1 MRSSI
6 SCRISSAATPEGRT
20 ALTGVVPGPA
30 MAKNRDKESVDDRD
44 LDRVRADIDTID
56 AQIQGLIAER
66 ARCAQRVAAI
76 KLAEVQ
82 AARARGESDREVVYY
97 RPEREAQVLRRII
110 ERDEGPLEGT
120 TVAHLF
126 REIMSACLALE
137 RPLQVAYLGPE
148 GTFTQAAALKHFGHA
163 AVCVPQVT
171 IDSVF
176 SEVESGHCNYGIVPV
191 ENSTEGMVSHTLD
204 SFMDSPLKITGEVE
218 LRISHNLLVAPG
230 TGAGDVVRICAHQQ
244 ALAQCRNW
252 LETHWPRV
260 EKQAVSSNGEAARL
274 AASTPG
280 TAAIAGDMA
289 AEAWHLERLAEA
301 IEDAADNTT
310 RFLVVGRNEVPPSGA
325 DKTSIIVSS
334 RNKPGAL
341 FTLLDPFRRHGV
353 SLTRIDTRPSRTEK
367 WAYVFFIEFEGHLQ
381 EPAVA
386 EIMRELE
393 EQSILL
399 KPLGS
404 YPRAVL

>member
-1 MRSSI
+1 M
-6 SCRISSAATPEGRT
+6 
-20 ALTGVVPGPA
+20 
-30 MAKNRDKESVDDRD
+30 
-44 LDRVRADIDTID
+44 RADIDAID
-56 AQIQGLIAER
+56 EQIQRLIGER
-66 ARCAQRVAAI
+66 ARCAQRVADI
-76 KLAEVQ
+76 KLEEAQ
-82 AARARGESDREVVYY
+82 AARARGEAEREVVYY

-110 ERDEGPLEGT
+110 ARDRGPLAGS
-120 TVAHLF
+120 TVAHVF

-176 SEVESGHCNYGIVPV
+176 SEVESGQCDYGIVPV

-204 SFMDSPLKITGEVE
+204 SFMDSALKITGEVE
-218 LRISHNLLVAPG
+218 LPISHNLLVAPG
-230 TGAGDVVRICAHQQ
+230 TRAEDVDRICAHQQ
-244 ALAQCRNW
+244 ALAQCRRW
-252 LETHWPRV
+252 LEVHWPRV
-260 EKQAVSSNGEAARL
+260 EKQAVSSNGEAARI
-274 AASTPG
+274 AAATPG
-280 TAAIAGDMA
+280 TAAIAGEMA
-289 AEAWHLERLAEA
+289 AESYGLERLAEH

-325 DKTSIIVSS
+325 DKTSIVVSS

-341 FTLLDPFRRHGV
+341 FALLDPFRRHGV

-381 EPAVA
+381 DAPVA
-386 EIMRELE
+386 TIMRELE

>member
-1 MRSSI
+1 M
-6 SCRISSAATPEGRT
+6 T
-20 ALTGVVPGPA
+20 AVPGS
-30 MAKNRDKESVDDRD
+30 ESSPCDRRD
-44 LDRVRADIDTID
+44 LAEVRADIDALD
-56 AQIQGLIAER
+56 AEIQALIAER

-76 KLAEVQ
+76 KLEELQ
-82 AARARGESDREVVYY
+82 AARRRGEADREVLYY

-110 ERDEGPLEGT
+110 DRDRGPLAGAA
-120 TVAHLF
+120 VAHVF

-137 RPLQVAYLGPE
+137 KPLQVAYLGPE

-163 AVCVPQVT
+163 AICIPQVT
-171 IDSVF
+171 IDTVF
-176 SEVESGHCNYGIVPV
+176 SEVETGQCNYGIVPV

-204 SFMDSPLKITGEVE
+204 SFIDSPLKIAGEVE
-218 LRISHNLLVAPG
+218 LRIGHHLLAAPG
-230 TGAGDVVRICAHQQ
+230 SRAEDITRICAHQQ
-244 ALAQCRNW
+244 ALAQCRHW
-252 LETHWPRV
+252 LDAHWAAV
-260 EKQAVSSNGEAARL
+260 EKQAVSSNGEAARI
-274 AASTPG
+274 ASVTPG
-280 TAAIAGDMA
+280 TAAVAGDMA
-289 AEAWHLERLAEA
+289 AEAYRLEALAEH

-310 RFLVVGRNEVPPSGA
+310 RFLVVGRDEVPPSGA
-325 DKTSIIVSS
+325 DKTSIVVSS

-367 WAYVFFIEFEGHLQ
+367 WAYVFFIEFEGHIQ
-381 EPAVA
+381 DPAVA
-386 EIMRELE
+386 HIMRELE